1 MAKKIRLV
9 LTTSEVDVLVKI
21 AEKSGM
27 ESWLSVVSHTEKD
40 GTRSD
45 WVFDLENNRL
55 VTLRYG
61 VGMLHEGMT
70 FYADYD
76 MSEKEIKVFER
87 LLAKLGIEE
96 DRHLRDAPKEE
107 C

>member
-1 MAKKIRLV
+1 MTKKVRLV
-9 LTTSEVDVLVKI
+9 LKPSEVDVLVKI

-27 ESWLSVVSHTEKD
+27 ESWFSVAAHTEKD

-45 WVFDLENNRL
+45 WILDLENNRL

-61 VGMLHEGMT
+61 VGLLHEGMT

-76 MSEKEIKVFER
+76 MSEKEVKVFER

>member
-1 MAKKIRLV
+1 MAKNKRLV
-9 LTTSEVDVLVKI
+9 LTAGEVDVLVKI

-27 ESWLSVVSHTEKD
+27 ESWFSVTAHTEKD
-40 GTRSD
+40 GTKSD
-45 WVFDLENNRL
+45 WVLDLENNRL

-76 MSEKEIKVFER
+76 MSEKEINVFER

-96 DRHLRDAPKEE
+96 DRHLRDTPKEE